1 VARIGCLQRAITTN
15 VNRFY
20 QIWQTY
26 IMSQNKSLIGVQVA
40 KGQNIILFG
49 NSADRNSSQ
58 H

>member
-1 VARIGCLQRAITTN
+1 
-15 VNRFY
+15 
-20 QIWQTY
+20 
-26 IMSQNKSLIGVQVA
+26 MSQNKSLIGVQVA